1 MCLSFSKLHHVGSS
15 QFDRFSPLGVV
26 RETVYELSH
35 IGSRRVPVVYG
46 RDQFVKHIITK
57 HIMVFKLKDFCWV
70 FITIHWINI
79 KHPFQNGCA
88 FCSHSYFFEVLNI
101 PIPLP
106 SPPFKRKIHQANAW
120 NVFRIFLPPEFFPH
134 FLVPR
139 FFFTHRNGE
148 LPSSGNLQTWDTAVA
163 NAGEMLVGMSLD
175 RNDRNEPC
183 DGCGVVGRGLVSS
196 LDLFFPVFWGI
207 LVAGFFA
214 KHKERCTLV
223 T

>member
-1 MCLSFSKLHHVGSS
+1 M
-15 QFDRFSPLGVV
+15 V

-35 IGSRRVPVVYG
+35 IGSRQVPVVYG

-79 KHPFQNGCA
+79 KHPFQNGCF

-134 FLVPR
+134 FLFPG
-139 FFFTHRNGE
+139 FFSHIASGE
-148 LPSSGNLQTWDTAVA
+148 LPGWQLADLGYGSSQCWRDAGWD
-163 NAGEMLVGMSLD
+163 EL
-175 RNDRNEPC
+175 
-183 DGCGVVGRGLVSS
+183 GCEGWGVVGRG
-196 LDLFFPVFWGI
+196 
-207 LVAGFFA
+207 
-214 KHKERCTLV
+214 
-223 T
+223 